1 MHQAAGGRCVFPATE
16 GRLRAERL
24 SEFLIG
30 DDLQGGIMAQAI
42 GIVGVLVAGDDLID
56 ALPQQRQRAVLHAL
70 LLTRVAE
77 QRGPVPR
84 QMMTLIEGSQ
94 CQQAGITGDLSTR
107 KIGSNGSML
116 VGGKREL
123 WDITRWYGLGA
134 PKENVGFA
142 KNPGSSIFYS

>member
-30 DDLQGGIMAQAI
+30 DDLQGRIMAQAV

-56 ALPQQRQRAVLHAL
+56 ALPQQRQRVVLHAL

-77 QRGPVPR
+77 QRGPVAR
-84 QMMTLIEGSQ
+84 QVMTLIEGSQ
-94 CQQAGITGDLSTR
+94 RQQAGITGDLSTR
-107 KIGSNGSML
+107 KIGSNGSMP
-116 VGGKREL
+116 VEGKGEL
-123 WDITRWYGLGA
+123 WYITRCHVLGA

-142 KNPGSSIFYS
+142 KTRCSSIF

>member
-1 MHQAAGGRCVFPATE
+1 MHQAAGGRCVFPAAE

-30 DDLQGGIMAQAI
+30 DDLQGGIMAQAV

-56 ALPQQRQRAVLHAL
+56 ALPQQRQRVVLHAL

-77 QRGPVPR
+77 ERGPVPR
-84 QMMTLIEGSQ
+84 QIMPLIEGSQ

-107 KIGSNGSML
+107 KIGSNGS
-116 VGGKREL
+116 VPVEGKRQL
-123 WDITRWYGLGA
+123 WYITRCRGLGA
-134 PKENVGFA
+134 AKETVGFA
-142 KNPGSSIFYS
+142 KTRCSSIF